1 MPRYLLETHHHGLV
15 AIHAHAGRFKST
27 FGEECFEIIGAK
39 GLRERTLQ
47 ELYAGLEVICV

>member
-1 MPRYLLETHHHGLV
+1 MPRNLLEAHHHGLV
-15 AIHAHAGRFKST
+15 VIHAHAGHFKST
-27 FGEECFEIIGAK
+27 FGGECFEIIGAR